1 MRKFMFLLLALPLLV
16 LAACGGDGE
25 TNPINEESNKG
36 GGNGSA
42 DSGQSIGHVEP
53 FEATTQENE
62 PFTNE
67 DLDGTWW
74 VANFIFTNCETVCL
88 PMTSNMKALQDK
100 LNDAGI
106 EDVELI
112 SFSVDPERDTPEVMK
127 EFAEEYGAD
136 FSNWTFLTGYEFD
149 EIKELSLNSFK
160 SLVAP
165 PPEDD
170 DQIAHGTAFFI
181 VNPEGEVLSH
191 HSGLEADSMDEIAA
205 ELERL
210 K

>member
-1 MRKFMFLLLALPLLV
+1 MRKVLFLFLTISFLL
-16 LAACGGDGE
+16 LAACGG
-25 TNPINEESNKG
+25 NNESNPPNEVNNEMAPEG
-36 GGNGSA
+36 
-42 DSGQSIGHVEP
+42 SGQSVGHVEP
-53 FEATTQENE
+53 FEAVTQENE

-67 DLDGTWW
+67 DLEGTWW

-88 PMTSNMKALQDK
+88 PMTSNMKSLQDK
-100 LNDAGI
+100 LNDAGVKG
-106 EDVELI
+106 VELI

-149 EIKELSLNSFK
+149 DIKELSLNSFK

-181 VNPEGEVLSH
+181 VDPEGEVLSH
-191 HSGLEADSMDEIAA
+191 HSGLEADEMDNIVD
-205 ELERL
+205 ELQRL
-210 K
+210 MN

>member
-1 MRKFMFLLLALPLLV
+1 MFLLLALPLLV
-16 LAACGGDGE
+16 LAACGGNDELDSANEQNNAPGANESAEAGNIIGE
-25 TNPINEESNKG
+25 
-36 GGNGSA
+36 
-42 DSGQSIGHVEP
+42 VEP
-53 FEATTQENE
+53 FEATTQEDE

-67 DLDGTWW
+67 DLVGTWW

-88 PMTSNMKALQDK
+88 PMTSNMKTLQDK
-100 LNDAGI
+100 LNEAEI
-106 EDVELI
+106 EDVQLI
-112 SFSVDPERDTPEVMK
+112 SFSVDPDRDTPEVMK

-149 EIKELSLNSFK
+149 DIKELSLNSFK

-170 DQIAHGTAFFI
+170 DQVAHGTAFFI
-181 VNPEGEVLSH
+181 VNPDGEVLTH
-191 HSGLEADSMDEIAA
+191 HSGLEADEMDNIVE
-205 ELERL
+205 ELKRL